1 MSVSE
6 PGTWTI
12 FTHVVLLCVLKASVM
27 CFRLTE
33 SGGVCEVQNV
43 ARFVPELQPASGG
56 AVEVLPPPH
65 AASTTLMKTSE
76 AFQPRLPSNDM
87 AITSVIEAPRSPRL
101 LPGSPHARNR
111 GESAPTRGSQ
121 LLRCSLLPSR
131 RSMSTWPV
139 APGPASFGK
148 WCREWAAARSPAGG
162 F

>member
-65 AASTTLMKTSE
+65 AASTMLMKTNE

-101 LPGSPHARNR
+101 LPDSPLPETGARARRR
-111 GESAPTRGSQ
+111 GAANYSIAHYCP
-121 LLRCSLLPSR
+121 L
-131 RSMSTWPV
+131 
-139 APGPASFGK
+139 
-148 WCREWAAARSPAGG
+148 AARCQLGRSRADRLVLGSGVGNGRPRDLPQAVS
-162 F
+162 